1 MGEGV
6 AGQVDA
12 RSMLSDLLFQVDEVL
27 KEALD
32 PMMLVFRTMDAGFY
46 NEYRSARVIKDLGAR
61 HG

>member
-1 MGEGV
+1 MCRVVVGR
-6 AGQVDA
+6 VDA
-12 RSMLSDLLFQVDEVL
+12 RSMLSDLLFQADEVL

-46 NEYRSARVIKDLGAR
+46 NEYRSARVIKDLGVR